1 MPFTRPVWGG
11 ADVVLRTAGPPA
23 AALPAVRRA
32 VVAVD
37 PDVTVSNMSTAQQ
50 ELDEETAQQRFTTT
64 ILGAFSLVALL
75 LASLGLYGVLAY
87 AVRRNGA
94 PRSAS
99 AYGDRRSRGGDRA
112 ALIVR
117 NAARLAATGL
127 VLGVGGAVVFARAM
141 RSLLF
146 GVTPLDP
153 VTFLGVTAVL
163 GAVALLASYLPAR
176 RAAGVDPVTALR
188 SE

>member
-1 MPFTRPVWGG
+1 
-11 ADVVLRTAGPPA
+11 
-23 AALPAVRRA
+23 
-32 VVAVD
+32 
-37 PDVTVSNMSTAQQ
+37 MSTAREQ
-50 ELDEETAQQRFTTT
+50 LDEEMAEQRFTTT

-87 AVRRNGA
+87 AVTQRVPEIGIRMALGA
-94 PRSAS
+94 
-99 AYGDRRSRGGDRA
+99 RGEEVVG
-112 ALIVR
+112 LIVR

-127 VLGVGGAVVFARAM
+127 VLGVGGAVLFARAM

-153 VTFLGVTAVL
+153 LTFVGVTAVL
-163 GAVALLASYLPAR
+163 GTVALLASYLPAR